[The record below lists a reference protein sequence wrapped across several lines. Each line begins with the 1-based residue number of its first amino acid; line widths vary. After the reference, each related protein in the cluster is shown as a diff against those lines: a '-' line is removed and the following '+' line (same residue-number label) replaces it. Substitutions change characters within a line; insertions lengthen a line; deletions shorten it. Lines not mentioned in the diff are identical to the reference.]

1 MFEQV
6 DKGRG
11 RDLPGYTI
19 VSVGLHALL
28 VAAFLALASFKV
40 KDAARK
46 EVEVAFIGPGKGKG
60 APPPPPPAAAAKKRT
75 PTPHRKLLAKVEVPK
90 PVLEMP
96 KTVAPPPKE
105 EPPEEEEE
113 EGAVEL
119 GVEGGVAGGVV
130 GGVLGGA
137 VGGTGGGG
145 SMEPKPAERPKP
157 KNVPAF
163 AIAKDMIRQ
172 MAPRMSEVF
181 HNSHRGQTV
190 TGMYKVCVDLDGS
203 VYEVTPVKPID
214 GANDEIVDGIKTGW
228 QYRPQQVPVCFLY
241 NMVVR
246 IEG

>member
-1 MFEQV
+1 M
-6 DKGRG
+6 
-11 RDLPGYTI
+11 
-19 VSVGLHALL
+19 GLHALF
-28 VAAFLALASFKV
+28 VGAVIALASIKLA
-40 KDAARK
+40 KSAEKK
-46 EVEVAFIGPGKGKG
+46 EVEVSFIGPGKGKG
-60 APPPPPPAAAAKKRT
+60 APPPPPAPAAKKST
-75 PTPHRKLLAKVEVPK
+75 PTPHRKVVAKVEVPK
-90 PVLEMP
+90 PVLEIP
-96 KTVAPPPKE
+96 RTVTPA
-105 EPPEEEEE
+105 PEEDRPEDED
-113 EGAVEL
+113 ADD

-130 GGVLGGA
+130 GGVIGGV

-145 SMEPKPAERPKP
+145 TMEPKPVERPKP

-181 HNSHRGQTV
+181 HQSHRGQTV

-203 VYEVTPVKPID
+203 VYEVTPVKAID
-214 GANDEIVDGIKTGW
+214 GANDEIVDGIKSGW